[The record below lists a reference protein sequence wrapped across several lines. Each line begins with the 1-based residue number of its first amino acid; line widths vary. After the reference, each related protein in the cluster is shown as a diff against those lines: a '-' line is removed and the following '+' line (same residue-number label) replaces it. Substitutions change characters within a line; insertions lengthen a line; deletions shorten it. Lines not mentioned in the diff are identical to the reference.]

1 LQPARSIVGLA
12 FAAAAASAK
21 QAFPE
26 VFMKARVLSACLV
39 AAIALGP
46 ATPLSAT
53 PRRDAVE
60 AGNDRRSDAEAQ
72 VEFGI
77 KVAQKKL
84 WREASYRFQKAT
96 EIDPTYAAAW
106 NNLGIAYEESGDFEA
121 ANRAYTKAVEL
132 DPDNV
137 LIRQNYDLFKELYDR
152 INRRKAR

>member
-1 LQPARSIVGLA
+1 
-12 FAAAAASAK
+12 
-21 QAFPE
+21 
-26 VFMKARVLSACLV
+26 MKARVLSACLV
-39 AAIALGP
+39 AVIALGP
-46 ATPLSAT
+46 ATPLLAF
-53 PRRDAVE
+53 
-60 AGNDRRSDAEAQ
+60 DRRQDAEAQ

-106 NNLGIAYEESGDFEA
+106 NNLGIAYEESGDFAKANEA
-121 ANRAYTKAVEL
+121 YEKAIKI